1 MPVAAA
7 YPVIQAHRRTLAQ
20 HRLEEWQE
28 LGATINPL
36 LREYYDEHPERFHFS
51 RGDDE
56 AEIDGFS
63 DYLRSA
69 GILVAGKRMVDPWG
83 HPVHFI
89 VDHDR
94 DFLLRARGKLYGV
107 RPQVPGKVPVGLLLD
122 RPSRI
127 QDSGHNDE
135 WALKNGYIPAK
146 E

>member
-1 MPVAAA
+1 MKK
-7 YPVIQAHRRTLAQ
+7 
-20 HRLEEWQE
+20 RL
-28 LGATINPL
+28 
-36 LREYYDEHPERFHFS
+36 S
-51 RGDDE
+51 
-56 AEIDGFS
+56 DGFS

-69 GILVAGKRMVDPWG
+69 GILVAGKRVVDPRG

-107 RPQVPGKVPVGLLLD
+107 RPQVPVGLLLD
-122 RPSRI
+122 RTSRI